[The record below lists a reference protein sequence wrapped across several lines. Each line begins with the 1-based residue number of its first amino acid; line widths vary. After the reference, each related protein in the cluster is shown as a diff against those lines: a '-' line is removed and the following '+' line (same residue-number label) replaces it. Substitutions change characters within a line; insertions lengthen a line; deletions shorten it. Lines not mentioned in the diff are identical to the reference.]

1 MERKRR
7 TAKHGPLAQSGF
19 SPGAALNSGRE
30 QDVTLNKSWAW
41 HLNIGNGVVCET
53 QRDKRVSYYLRAV
66 RKARDLF

>member
-7 TAKHGPLAQSGF
+7 TAKHGPLAQCGF
-19 SPGAALNSGRE
+19 SPGAVLNSGRG
-30 QDVTLNKSWAW
+30 QDVTLDKSLAW

-53 QRDKRVSYYLRAV
+53 QRDKRVSHYLRAV